1 MFGLWRRRTFE
12 DPQLGR
18 FTRVRTM
25 WYPAETADGLQ
36 VSLEGSKDRP
46 SPESIEMARNLLDDP
61 SGLIRVAVA
70 FVRENSHAQ
79 EFIEGNGE
87 LVCDGFTVYES
98 GKFTVDFSLAKW
110 PDAMIRVPFKDGAP
124 CDVVLDD

>member
-46 SPESIEMARNLLDDP
+46 SSESIEMARKLLDDP
-61 SGLIRVAVA
+61 SGLIRVAEA
-70 FVRENSHAQ
+70 FVRASSRAK
-79 EFIEGNGE
+79 EFIEGNE
-87 LVCDGFTVYES
+87 LVCDGFTVSES
-98 GKFTVDFSLAKW
+98 GKFTVDFSLANW
-110 PDAMIRVPFKDGAP
+110 PDAMISVPFKDGVP